1 MATTKDIINEY
12 IDLEN
17 ELEYNQG
24 DEQISS
30 DLVKVQ
36 QKMKNKVEGIDSFCV
51 ELSKQKNLIDAEI
64 KTHMDELKRL
74 RSRKKAIENTEKYL
88 NKTLIPMVVKT
99 MGEDGVF
106 RTNTTRYKLYETWG
120 PVTIIDEEAV
130 PDKYKRA
137 KIEVDKKGAREDVI
151 KAAENG
157 IGIAGLSIEKVDRI
171 RRS

>member
-1 MATTKDIINEY
+1 MATTRDIINEY

-17 ELEYNQG
+17 ELEY
-24 DEQISS
+24 DEDNKEISS
-30 DLVKVQ
+30 NLIKVQ
-36 QKMKNKVEGIDSFCV
+36 SKMKNKVEGIDNFCV
-51 ELSKQKNLIDAEI
+51 ELSRQKNLMDAEI
-64 KTHMDELKRL
+64 KTLMDELKRL
-74 RSRKKAIENTEKYL
+74 RSRKKAVQKTEEYL

-106 RTNTTRYKLYETWG
+106 RTDTTRYKLYETWG
-120 PVTIIDEEAV
+120 PLNVIDEDAV